1 MLGLVAGLFLVPRT
15 STPVQAV
22 STFVDPCAGLP
33 SPRTFIEGQGW
44 WRDAGEGFFDQEH
57 IHVAA
62 CVPVNG
68 TVSGV
73 LPVDLTIKMHNNDV
87 GIWRVAADTRS
98 AYTNFDFRCI
108 GAFACVNYT
117 PNLTCAEHDCTF
129 TAHLDIPTQWIKYDG
144 VQTIRVYAE
153 GRRADGHQTRAGF
166 EFPVVLANGREVRN
180 YPTWLGGGMVH
191 GAGWHPDSQYS
202 LAMSTDLANVPAVVS
217 GVWTPHV
224 FTSAAGTPITEYEV
238 LIDPNIHALNRG
250 IVVTEGTGNLFRN
263 LSIDTTKL
271 ANGTHR
277 LFFRAGST
285 VAKGTNSGVLVI
297 PFTVQN

>member
-44 WRDAGEGFFDQEH
+44 WRDAGEDFFMQEH
-57 IHVAA
+57 MHVAA
-62 CVPVNG
+62 CVPVG
-68 TVSGV
+68 QTVSGV
-73 LPVDLTIKMHNNDV
+73 LPVDVTVKLHNNDV

-98 AYTNFDFRCI
+98 AYTQFDFGCL
-108 GAFACVNYT
+108 GALACANFT
-117 PNLTCAEHDCTF
+117 PNLTCAAHDCTF
-129 TAHLDIPTQWIKYDG
+129 TAHLDIPTQWLKYDG
-144 VQTIRVYAE
+144 KQLIRIYAE
-153 GRRADGHQTRAGF
+153 AKRADGHETRAGF
-166 EFPVVLANGREVRN
+166 EFPLTLANGRLVSN
-180 YPTWLGGGMVH
+180 FGDGMLSGV
-191 GAGWHPDSQYS
+191 GWHANTGYS
-202 LAMSTDLANVPAVVS
+202 LAMSADLGSVPAAVK
-217 GVWTPHV
+217 GIWRPYV
-224 FTSAAGTPITEYEV
+224 FTWAAGTPITEYEV
-238 LIDPNIHALNRG
+238 LIDSNMHALDRG
-250 IVVTEGTGNLFRN
+250 IVVTEGAGWLFRN

-285 VAKGTNSGVLVI
+285 VAKGTNSGILAI